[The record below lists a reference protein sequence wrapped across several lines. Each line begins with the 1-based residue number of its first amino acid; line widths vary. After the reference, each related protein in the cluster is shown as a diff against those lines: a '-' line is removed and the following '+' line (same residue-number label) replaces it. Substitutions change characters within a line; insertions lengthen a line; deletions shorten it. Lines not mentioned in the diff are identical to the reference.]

1 MTIGGEK
8 DGGVKLFVFANI
20 KNHPP
25 FCIYLIISEIKSL
38 TVKLFL
44 LYANFIRCNFAT
56 QT

>member
-25 FCIYLIISEIKSL
+25 HFVYI
-38 TVKLFL
+38 
-44 LYANFIRCNFAT
+44 
-56 QT
+56 

>member
-25 FCIYLIISEIKSL
+25 ILYISNNQRNKKFDRQTFSLVCNLYL
-38 TVKLFL
+38 V
-44 LYANFIRCNFAT
+44 
-56 QT
+56 